1 VRVILASASQA
12 RLGVLRSAG
21 LDPLVEVSDVDE
33 DAVQAA
39 LGGAAPAKVVTALA
53 CAKAGAVGER
63 LAATTP
69 DAIVIGCDS
78 MLSIDGALVGKPG
91 TREQARRRWAVM
103 AGRSGQLVTGHA
115 VLRLGDGA
123 VGQVAAAHAATTVH
137 FGRPSEAELDA
148 YVASEE
154 PLHVAGGF
162 TLDGLGG
169 WFVTGIEGDPSNVI
183 GISLPLLRTLL
194 AEVGVVVTDLWN
206 RTGGDIDR
214 NDTAK
219 QD

>member
-1 VRVILASASQA
+1 M
-12 RLGVLRSAG
+12 
-21 LDPLVEVSDVDE
+21 VEVSDVDE
-33 DAVQAA
+33 DAVQAT
-39 LGGAAPAKVVTALA
+39 LGGASPAKVVTALA
-53 CAKAGAVGER
+53 CAKAGAVVGR
-63 LAATTP
+63 LAPAGE
-69 DAIVIGCDS
+69 DAVVIGCDS
-78 MLSIDGALVGKPG
+78 MLSIDGELVGKPG
-91 TREQARRRWAVM
+91 TREQARRRWSAM

-115 VLRLGDGA
+115 VLRLADGA
-123 VGQVAAAHAATTVH
+123 VGQLAAAHATTTVH

-154 PLHVAGGF
+154 PLYVAGGF

-183 GISLPLLRTLL
+183 GISLPLTRTLL

-206 RTGGDIDR
+206 RPGGDIDK
-214 NDTAK
+214 NDTGK